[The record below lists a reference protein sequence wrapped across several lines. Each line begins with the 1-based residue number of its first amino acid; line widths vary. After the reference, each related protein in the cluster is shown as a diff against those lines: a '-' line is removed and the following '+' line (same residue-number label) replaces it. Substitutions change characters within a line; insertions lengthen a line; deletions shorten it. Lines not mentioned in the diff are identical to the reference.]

1 MIRLPGGI
9 LNGGQDILAFEV
21 RVILQYLVKRR
32 SGAQQ
37 FKHVAHPNPHA
48 PDAGSTTT
56 LRVVDCYT
64 AEAIWRHDV
73 NLQNQCRR

>member
-9 LNGGQDILAFEV
+9 LNGGQDILVFEV
-21 RVILQYLVKRR
+21 RVILQYLVKRG

-37 FKHVAHPNPHA
+37 FKHVAHANSHA
-48 PDAGSTTT
+48 PDAGATTT

-64 AEAIWRHDV
+64 VEAIWRHDV
-73 NLQNQCRR
+73 TYKTSV